1 MKSSLLPGWAVRQ
14 YALLPEGRDA
24 GLIGRRVGG
33 LSLPDGVEVA
43 AVTRFGV
50 PLLVDDSLVLEP
62 DDQLTIVGPE
72 GVMPTPGDPA
82 PAA

>member
-1 MKSSLLPGWAVRQ
+1 
-14 YALLPEGRDA
+14 
-24 GLIGRRVGG
+24 VGG